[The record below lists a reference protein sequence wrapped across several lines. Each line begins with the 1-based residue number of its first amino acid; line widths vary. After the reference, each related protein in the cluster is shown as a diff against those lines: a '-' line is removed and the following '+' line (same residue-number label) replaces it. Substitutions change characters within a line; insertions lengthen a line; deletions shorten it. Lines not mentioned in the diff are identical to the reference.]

1 MIFFARAF
9 SEKNIKTSNQHPLVE
24 LFWVLWWV
32 GKYFG
37 INICMKY
44 YMYYCTYSSI
54 LPRDFK
60 FLCGGSFLT
69 WCQQMVIREEAELRI
84 LIHIGSKVV
93 EGLLIVKNFSVSE
106 LQEMYRDEEYRV
118 WIMWILM
125 LGCKKVNWFHGSW
138 APLWLK
144 IWLLPQ
150 FCIDWTPA

>member
-9 SEKNIKTSNQHPLVE
+9 SEKNIKTSNQHHLVE

-44 YMYYCTYSSI
+44 YMCYCTYSSI

-60 FLCGGSFLT
+60 FLSGGSFLT
-69 WCQQMVIREEAELRI
+69 WYHKMVIREEVQLRI

-118 WIMWILM
+118 WRMWILM
-125 LGCKKVNWFHGSW
+125 LGCKKVNWFHGS
-138 APLWLK
+138 
-144 IWLLPQ
+144 
-150 FCIDWTPA
+150 